1 MCTTPASTVPSAAG
15 PTSLFLY
22 PALCVRASAGKCL
35 PDVSRLLHR
44 LRATPRISSMPSFKP
59 TSEET
64 TLFRVD
70 IPSAAA
76 DCRATISGCSHSVTA
91 STQSLGASE
100 AQVVSRGLQRRA
112 RHHSEADGHSLKVA
126 LKGGAGGLRRRPKQ
140 PLDHVAAWLPF
151 ITVALL
157 RRRLINHRPAPAG
170 SGMACSKPLGT
181 QKWPYRH
188 NQALLGAAQKS
199 KGIAGFSNTSS
210 GWLEASLQR
219 PVLNPFSQPY
229 IGDIVGQVRPLSEL
243 PEIIATAETLN
254 AKTIWTQS
262 GLSSVREK
270 DRKGWWVPKDELRS
284 AQNWF
289 NRPA

>member
-44 LRATPRISSMPSFKP
+44 LRATPRISSMPSLKP

-126 LKGGAGGLRRRPKQ
+126 LKGGWR
-140 PLDHVAAWLPF
+140 
-151 ITVALL
+151 
-157 RRRLINHRPAPAG
+157 
-170 SGMACSKPLGT
+170 CSKASKAAARPRRGLAAVHHGCFTQTETYKSSPGT
-181 QKWPYRH
+181 
-188 NQALLGAAQKS
+188 
-199 KGIAGFSNTSS
+199 
-210 GWLEASLQR
+210 
-219 PVLNPFSQPY
+219 
-229 IGDIVGQVRPLSEL
+229 
-243 PEIIATAETLN
+243 
-254 AKTIWTQS
+254 
-262 GLSSVREK
+262 
-270 DRKGWWVPKDELRS
+270 
-284 AQNWF
+284 
-289 NRPA
+289 